1 MSEPAERNYALTSQA
16 VAEAQ
21 APDLPYR
28 PPMPRDRG
36 TGIAL
41 FGAGG
46 ISGAHL
52 EAYQRYGL
60 NVLSIG
66 SRDLARATGLRD
78 AFFPQADA
86 TDDFERLL
94 RDPRIVV
101 LDITTH
107 PEFRVDLM
115 RRALAAGKHVLSQK
129 PFVEDLAAGRELVE
143 EAERRG
149 VKLAVNQ
156 NGRWAPHLAWL
167 REAVAA
173 GLIGEVTGV
182 HVAIRWNH
190 GWISGTPFEAVD
202 DLVLWDFG
210 IHWFDFLVSVIGDR
224 ALRVHAT
231 TARAAGQTVRPPIAR
246 ASARVVR
253 RRAGLADIRRRH
265 ALWASGFHRRHR
277 RARHGFQPRAGPR
290 RAIGRIAHRSRRRAA
305 RPRGKL
311 VQRRLRGRD
320 GRIAVR
326 DRGGPRDR

>member
-1 MSEPAERNYALTSQA
+1 MSEPAERNYALTSRA
-16 VAEAQ
+16 VAEAR

-94 RDPRIVV
+94 RDPRIEV

-107 PEFRVDLM
+107 PEFRIDLM

-129 PFVEDLAAGRELVE
+129 PFVEDLATGRELVE
-143 EAERRG
+143 EAERSG

-156 NGRWAPHLAWL
+156 NGRWAPHLA
-167 REAVAA
+167 
-173 GLIGEVTGV
+173 
-182 HVAIRWNH
+182 
-190 GWISGTPFEAVD
+190 
-202 DLVLWDFG
+202 
-210 IHWFDFLVSVIGDR
+210 
-224 ALRVHAT
+224 
-231 TARAAGQTVRPPIAR
+231 
-246 ASARVVR
+246 
-253 RRAGLADIRRRH
+253 
-265 ALWASGFHRRHR
+265 
-277 RARHGFQPRAGPR
+277 
-290 RAIGRIAHRSRRRAA
+290 
-305 RPRGKL
+305 
-311 VQRRLRGRD
+311 
-320 GRIAVR
+320 
-326 DRGGPRDR
+326 